1 MYASNIPDY
10 ADLSAFLDATHENEE
25 LADEVVELVEY
36 CKEIGPTAA
45 MCQLSEECEQELE
58 NEEEHEEE
66 EEMEI
71 SEQDPFTQEDWSFA
85 QAFCNPEVLFQNL
98 FLRLNEFTHEK
109 LSCLS
114 GIEWSMQLYCTPNFW
129 KTIQKSESSKD
140 LSLYLRPVN
149 AMLVMPDGRVVL
161 VSAYELDK
169 LLPEWWVASSQSP
182 KAILQHVSTANAG
195 QGFGRD
201 SIAIAPDE
209 VLTLVKLF
217 RGYVQYSEQQQQ
229 VLVETLRRVP
239 EAHLIVQELLHM
251 RSRLGFFSR
260 SDLENISS
268 SLHL

>member
-1 MYASNIPDY
+1 
-10 ADLSAFLDATHENEE
+10 
-25 LADEVVELVEY
+25 
-36 CKEIGPTAA
+36 
-45 MCQLSEECEQELE
+45 
-58 NEEEHEEE
+58 
-66 EEMEI
+66 
-71 SEQDPFTQEDWSFA
+71 
-85 QAFCNPEVLFQNL
+85 
-98 FLRLNEFTHEK
+98 
-109 LSCLS
+109 
-114 GIEWSMQLYCTPNFW
+114 MQLNCTPNFW
-129 KTIQKSESSKD
+129 RTIQKAESSRD

-201 SIAIAPDE
+201 SITIPDE

-217 RGYVQYSEQQQQ
+217 RGYVQYSERQQQ
-229 VLVETLRRVP
+229 VLAETLRHVP

-251 RSRLGFFSR
+251 RSRLGCFRR